1 VSWRARRM
9 IGSLAAAA
17 LLAAGCDSEGAS
29 AGSDE
34 ADSLA
39 DAATINA
46 SLSPEEAARLRAQA
60 IAALR
65 AVLPNAETAAYRNIR
80 PGFVGAICG
89 EVGAT
94 NSAGQSGP
102 TPFIVTADG
111 TATLSP
117 TPGLALE
124 DPTDTFPSLYA
135 RYCASAEE
143 LRQISARLEAMRP
156 ADVRMGPRAEEEFSL
171 PSDEAPGEPPGEP
184 PGAPREAEQPRR
196 NGDDSFFNSVLRSPR
211 QDEPSG

>member
-1 VSWRARRM
+1 MSLRARMR
-9 IGSLAAAA
+9 IGSLVAAA
-17 LLAAGCDSEGAS
+17 LLAAGCDSDGGS
-29 AGSDE
+29 AASDE
-34 ADSLA
+34 ADRVA
-39 DAATINA
+39 DAATINGA
-46 SLSPEEAARLRAQA
+46 LSPEEAARLRAQA

-89 EVGAT
+89 EVAAV
-94 NSAGQSGP
+94 NSAGQSVP

-111 TATLSP
+111 TAILSP

-143 LRQISARLEAMRP
+143 LRQIDARLESMLPPGVA
-156 ADVRMGPRAEEEFSL
+156 AEPRAEDEISL
-171 PSDEAPGEPPGEP
+171 PRDEAPGVPPA
-184 PGAPREAEQPRR
+184 APREAQPPRR